1 MRTATSAHWNPGTL
15 LETFSSTNALIG
27 YLWFFGIAMILA
39 GFAFWNGLGPA
50 FGILRRNSV
59 PVESEP

>member
-1 MRTATSAHWNPGTL
+1 MVRTATSAHWSPGAL

-39 GFAFWNGLGPA
+39 GFAF
-50 FGILRRNSV
+50 
-59 PVESEP
+59 

>member
-1 MRTATSAHWNPGTL
+1 LFFCRLLLFVYMVSTATSAHWSPGAL

-39 GFAFWNGLGPA
+39 GFAF
-50 FGILRRNSV
+50 
-59 PVESEP
+59 